1 MFFPYETLKIS
12 NLRKF
17 LLPNFKVRGLS
28 GYESF
33 CYGIN
38 KFGKRNP
45 RFTKSSRVCCSLDRP
60 MNDQYFMLGIGEPLR
75 V

>member
-1 MFFPYETLKIS
+1 MFWILGSVFSLRDTEGIKLKEV
-12 NLRKF
+12 
-17 LLPNFKVRGLS
+17 P

-38 KFGKRNP
+38 EFGKRNP
-45 RFTKSSRVCCSLDRP
+45 RFTKSSRVCCSLDPP